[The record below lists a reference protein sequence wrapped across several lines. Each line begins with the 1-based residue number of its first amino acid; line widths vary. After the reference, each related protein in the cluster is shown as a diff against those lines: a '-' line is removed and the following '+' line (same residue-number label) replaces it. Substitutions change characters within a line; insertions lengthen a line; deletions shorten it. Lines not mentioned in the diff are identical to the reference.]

1 MLRFFPG
8 SWIQVFPLNADPYYV
23 RGNHAGLL
31 YVWPTQVP
39 GLPQK
44 VSKKK
49 NKKHN
54 CCGLLWPLGTSM
66 QIEICLTLYS
76 FNEHFLFSTFLICF
90 LLLSFFTYI
99 PLSSQFCSTFGIY
112 ISRFLFIPFIVLSGS
127 PLHHFFG

>member
-49 NKKHN
+49 KKN
-54 CCGLLWPLGTSM
+54 TIAVDCFDLWE
-66 QIEICLTLYS
+66 QVCK
-76 FNEHFLFSTFLICF
+76 
-90 LLLSFFTYI
+90 
-99 PLSSQFCSTFGIY
+99 
-112 ISRFLFIPFIVLSGS
+112 
-127 PLHHFFG
+127 